1 VGERGC
7 ADFAEETGRTK
18 AGLPDHLRETENHF
32 KRLEQV
38 LQLAGLKAKGID
50 GPKGSQ

>member
-1 VGERGC
+1 VSEAAPISRKKPAGP
-7 ADFAEETGRTK
+7 K
-18 AGLPDHLRETENHF
+18 AGLPDHLRGTENHL